1 MRTRRAHLAA
11 PTINRALPR
20 RLGIQA
26 MTAAGV
32 ALAAFGP
39 IGRPP
44 VDADGA
50 TPTTV
55 GEATTTDV
63 VELRSG
69 PGPAYAVLCT
79 VPENEDLQASNT
91 VREGYRYVVH
101 HGVPGWMDD
110 RALAWRS

>member
-1 MRTRRAHLAA
+1 MKTRRTHLAA
-11 PTINRALPR
+11 APVNRVLPR
-20 RLGIQA
+20 RLGVQA

-39 IGRPP
+39 IGRSPG
-44 VDADGA
+44 DACGA

-55 GEATTTDV
+55 GEATTTSP

-79 VPENEDLQASNT
+79 VPQGEDVQASNT
-91 VREGYRYVVH
+91 IRDGYRYVVH

-110 RALAWRS
+110 RTLAWRS